1 MLRDLRLAWRLF
13 IKNPGFTAIVVTTLA
28 LGIGLNTAVFSAV
41 DALLLRP
48 LPGVRAPERVVQ
60 LYRSWPGG
68 MDYGSNSVPHYQS
81 IRERTQ
87 DVFTDVAA
95 WDFEGFSITTE
106 GRPQRAFGQM
116 VSANFFSVLGVEPIK
131 GRFFL
136 PEEDIGRGAHPVAVL
151 AEPTWRTMFGADPA
165 IIGKPVVLNGRS
177 YTIVGVAPVAFRG
190 IIPIVQPKLWV
201 PLTQWSDVRPGN
213 ENGYESRDNNNM
225 DVIARLKPGV
235 TAQMARV
242 RMTALV
248 AELKGVYPKSYDK
261 GGITLVLESE
271 AGVHPM
277 LRNTEVGLTAVVMA
291 VVAILLLIA
300 CVNVA
305 NLFLARARD
314 RAREMAIRLS
324 LGARRSVLLKQL
336 LTESLLFATV
346 AGVASLAVAYWAITL
361 ANKIELPFD
370 VGFSPNLQLSPTVLL
385 FTFGA
390 SIVTGLLFGIA
401 PALQATRPSLVPALK
416 GEAPAGRSRARASS
430 GLVIAQM
437 ALSIVL
443 LVCAGLFLH
452 NLKAATNIDKGFDSS
467 NRLIAS
473 VEPELQGYDRPRTE
487 EFYRRIT
494 ERLSAMPGVISVTT
508 ASRMPLGM
516 SNNDWSITVPG
527 YTALP
532 NEMMSVE
539 NNMVAPG
546 YFTTLGIKVLK
557 GRGFETR
564 DNETSQKVTVINQ
577 HMADHF
583 WPGQDPLGRLVH
595 TGGTDHT
602 VIGIVPTGKYQRL
615 GEDPRS
621 YMYFSLAQ
629 HFDAGRWIQVHTA
642 GDPSAFIPTLRAQ
655 VSAIDADMPL
665 SDVRTIDAH
674 LGIALLPARLTGAV
688 LGIFGLLGL
697 GLAAIGIYGV
707 MAYAVSQRTREIG
720 IRMAIGADR
729 GDVVRLLMRQ
739 GLTLVATGLVIG
751 LVFAVG
757 AAKLASSQLY
767 GSGGFD
773 VLTFALVPMVLI
785 AVAALAI
792 WIPSRRA
799 SGLDPVVALRR
810 E

>member
-1 MLRDLRLAWRLF
+1 
-13 IKNPGFTAIVVTTLA
+13 
-28 LGIGLNTAVFSAV
+28 
-41 DALLLRP
+41 
-48 LPGVRAPERVVQ
+48 
-60 LYRSWPGG
+60 
-68 MDYGSNSVPHYQS
+68 
-81 IRERTQ
+81 
-87 DVFTDVAA
+87 
-95 WDFEGFSITTE
+95 
-106 GRPQRAFGQM
+106 
-116 VSANFFSVLGVEPIK
+116 
-131 GRFFL
+131 
-136 PEEDIGRGAHPVAVL
+136 
-151 AEPTWRTMFGADPA
+151 
-165 IIGKPVVLNGRS
+165 
-177 YTIVGVAPVAFRG
+177 
-190 IIPIVQPKLWV
+190 
-201 PLTQWSDVRPGN
+201 
-213 ENGYESRDNNNM
+213 
-225 DVIARLKPGV
+225 
-235 TAQMARV
+235 
-242 RMTALV
+242 MTALV
-248 AELKGVYPKSYDK
+248 AELKGVYPKEYDK
-261 GGITLVLESE
+261 NGITLVLESE

-277 LRNTEVGLTAVVMA
+277 LRSTEVGLTAVVMA

-324 LGARRSVLLKQL
+324 LGAKRSVLLKQL

-346 AGVASLAVAYWAITL
+346 AGVASLAVAYWAIAL

-370 VGFSPNLQLSPTVLL
+370 VGFSPDLRLSPTVLL

-390 SIVTGLLFGIA
+390 SILTGLIFGIA

-494 ERLSAMPGVISVTT
+494 ERLSTIPGVISVTT
-508 ASRMPLGM
+508 SARMPLGM
-516 SNNDWSITVPG
+516 SNNDWSVTVPG
-527 YTALP
+527 YTAQP
-532 NEMMSVE
+532 NEMMSIE

-546 YFTTLGIKVLK
+546 YFTTLGVKILK

-583 WPGQDPLGRLVH
+583 WPGQDPLGRVVH
-595 TGGTDHT
+595 TGGSDHT
-602 VIGIVPTGKYQRL
+602 VIGVVTTGKYQRL
-615 GEDPRS
+615 GEDPKS

-642 GDPSAFIPTLRAQ
+642 GDPSAFIPVLRAQ
-655 VSAIDADMPL
+655 VAAIDPDMPL

-707 MAYAVSQRTREIG
+707 MAYAVAQRTREIG
-720 IRMAIGADR
+720 IRMAIGAGR
-729 GDVVRLLMRQ
+729 GDVIRLLMRQ
-739 GLTLVATGLVIG
+739 GLTLVGTGLVIG

-773 VLTFALVPMVLI
+773 VMTFALVPMVLI
-785 AVAALAI
+785 GVAALAI

>member
-95 WDFEGFSITTE
+95 WDFEGFSITIA

-116 VSANFFSVLGVEPIK
+116 VSANFFSLLGVEPIK

-165 IIGKPVVLNGRS
+165 ITGKQVVLNGRN
-177 YTIVGVAPVAFRG
+177 YTIVGVAPAVFRG

-235 TAQMARV
+235 TVQMARV

-248 AELKGVYPKSYDK
+248 AELKGVYPKEYDK
-261 GGITLVLESE
+261 NGITVVLESE

-370 VGFSPNLQLSPTVLL
+370 VGFAPNLQLSPTVLL

-390 SIVTGLLFGIA
+390 SILTGLLFGIA

-430 GLVIAQM
+430 GLVVAQM

-452 NLKAATNIDKGFDSS
+452 NLKAATNLDKGFESS

-508 ASRMPLGM
+508 AARMPLGM
-516 SNNDWSITVPG
+516 SNNDWGVTVPG

-532 NEMMSVE
+532 NELMSIQ
-539 NNMVAPG
+539 NNMVASG
-546 YFTTLGIKVLK
+546 YFTTLGIKILK

-583 WPGQDPLGRLVH
+583 WPGQDPLGRVVR
-595 TGGTDHT
+595 TAGSDHT
-602 VIGIVPTGKYQRL
+602 VIGVVPTGKYQRL

-621 YMYFSLAQ
+621 YMYFSLEQ

-655 VSAIDADMPL
+655 VAAIDADMPL

-707 MAYAVSQRTREIG
+707 MAYAVAQRTREIG
-720 IRMAIGADR
+720 IRMAIGAGR
-729 GDVVRLLMRQ
+729 GDVLRLLMRQ
-739 GLTLVATGLVIG
+739 GLTLVGTGLVIG
-751 LVFAVG
+751 LVLAVG

-773 VLTFALVPMVLI
+773 VMTFALVPMVLI
-785 AVAALAI
+785 GVAALAI